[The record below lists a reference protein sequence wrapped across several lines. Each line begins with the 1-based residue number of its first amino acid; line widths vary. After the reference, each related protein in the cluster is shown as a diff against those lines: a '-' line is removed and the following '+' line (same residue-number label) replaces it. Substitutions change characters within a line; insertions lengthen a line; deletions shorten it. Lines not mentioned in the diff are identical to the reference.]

1 MEFLFPI
8 LLIFLVGFMFLSVRR
23 QKKAATAA
31 QEMQDS
37 LQPGARVQTTSGTY
51 ATVVGLADGVVDLEL
66 APGVV
71 SRWNRLAVREVVHA
85 DDLAASFPGAATE
98 RLDDLDA
105 DDELEAHDDF
115 ESIDHDTDDTVTLD
129 KRADSDK

>member
-66 APGVV
+66 APGIVT
-71 SRWNRLAVREVVHA
+71 RWNRLAIREVVHA
-85 DDLAASFPGAATE
+85 DDLAASFPGASTE
-98 RLDDLDA
+98 RLDDDF
-105 DDELEAHDDF
+105 DDQDDF
-115 ESIDHDTDDTVTLD
+115 APSDHDLDDTVTLE
-129 KRADSDK
+129 KRADSET

>member
-51 ATVVGLADGVVDLEL
+51 GTVVGLADGVVDLEL
-66 APGVV
+66 APGMVT
-71 SRWNRLAVREVVHA
+71 RWNRLAVREVVHA
-85 DDLAASFPGAATE
+85 DDLAASFPGASTDHF
-98 RLDDLDA
+98 DD
-105 DDELEAHDDF
+105 DDEF
-115 ESIDHDTDDTVTLD
+115 EDHDEFDTFDDSDDTVTLD
-129 KRADSDK
+129 KRAESDK

>member
-85 DDLAASFPGAATE
+85 DDLAASFPGAST
-98 RLDDLDA
+98 DHFDT

-115 ESIDHDTDDTVTLD
+115 APADHDADDTVTLD

>member
-98 RLDDLDA
+98 HFDA

-115 ESIDHDTDDTVTLD
+115 ESTDHDTDDTVTLD